1 MIEEFIASIV
11 NFFSTIITWVIAF
24 IVGILGMYLRDILI
38 VTGIFI
44 FSLYVALP
52 LARLKRKF
60 FGD

>member
-1 MIEEFIASIV
+1 MIEEFIASIAD
-11 NFFSTIITWVIAF
+11 FLSTIITLIILY

-38 VTGIFI
+38 FGGIFI

-52 LARLKRKF
+52 LDRLKRKF

>member
-1 MIEEFIASIV
+1 MIEEFIASIAD
-11 NFFSTIITWVIAF
+11 FFSTIIILIIAY

-38 VTGIFI
+38 FGGIFI

-52 LARLKRKF
+52 LARLKHKF